1 MNLQPPLSVQK
12 ELYKLYCVLVQV
24 VQVSGPKF
32 SVVDPHDFIEA
43 LSWSDSV
50 EAQDAQVVLRLREQT
65 ITPRGALRKLL
76 VPFSHDGDMFLAVVD
91 LGAAVI
97 KIFDPRTQ
105 DDLQEREEDDGFE
118 TSTLVY
124 EFIHTLFPD
133 KCPSLRAWTIL
144 FKPTVQ
150 GPVPLNQPGL
160 VRGRYVNELGR
171 SIQLRFILPFFF
183 EVLRIVCD
191 VPTEKRVDDVA
202 LLKRLFALFDGTPH
216 LKTSAVFEQLRNQ
229 SILMLRNLLET
240 RVRKALA
247 DADADFRVAVSSTRP
262 DSGDNCTPRQL
273 IYVKLDARKRAS
285 KAVLEAHNV
294 VRELLTQYTQ
304 IRMLVEGMMG
314 WCVGTRS
321 EAHHAMVSKLT
332 AGWFYSKDG
341 REDIWSPESALNQ
354 SRTQVLNALARRL
367 QEMKTELDL
376 WLATVNELLNS
387 NNMQ

>member
-1 MNLQPPLSVQK
+1 MDLQPPLSVQK

-50 EAQDAQVVLRLREQT
+50 EAQDAQVIRRLREQT
-65 ITPRGALRKLL
+65 ITPLGPLRKLL
-76 VPFSHDGDMFLAVVD
+76 VPFSYDEDMFLAVVD
-91 LGAAVI
+91 LDAAVFH
-97 KIFDPRTQ
+97 IFDARTQ
-105 DDLQEREEDDGFE
+105 EDLQKRGEDDGFE

-124 EFIHTLFPD
+124 EFIRTLIPD

-144 FKPTVQ
+144 FKQTVQ

-171 SIQLRFILPFFF
+171 SIRLQFILPFFF

-191 VPTEKRVDDVA
+191 VQMEKRVDDVA

-216 LKTSAVFEQLRNQ
+216 LKTSAIFKQLREQ
-229 SILMLRNLLET
+229 SNRMLGDSLET
-240 RVRKALA
+240 RVRKALT
-247 DADADFRVAVSSTRP
+247 DADAEFRTAVSSTRP
-262 DSGDNCTPRQL
+262 DSGGNCTPRQL
-273 IYVKLDARKRAS
+273 IYVKWDARTRAS
-285 KAVLEAHNV
+285 KAVVEAHNV
-294 VRELLTQYTQ
+294 VRELLMQYTQ
-304 IRMLVEGMMG
+304 IRMLVEEMMG

-321 EAHHAMVSKLT
+321 AAHHAMVSKLT

-341 REDIWSPESALNQ
+341 REDIWNPEAALNQ
-354 SRTQVLNALARRL
+354 SRTQELNALARRL

-376 WLATVNELLNS
+376 WLAKVNERLNS
-387 NNMQ
+387 NNMK